1 MSPAQQRWLA
11 LWAALLTGTIC
22 LSFLPLSRLV
32 SILILL
38 VVWGGITSMYR
49 LFMRSSDDVSWT
61 CSVSGNMAAPR
72 VTFNEDAFFDMI
84 GALLPD

>member
-1 MSPAQQRWLA
+1 
-11 LWAALLTGTIC
+11 
-22 LSFLPLSRLV
+22 
-32 SILILL
+32 
-38 VVWGGITSMYR
+38 MYR